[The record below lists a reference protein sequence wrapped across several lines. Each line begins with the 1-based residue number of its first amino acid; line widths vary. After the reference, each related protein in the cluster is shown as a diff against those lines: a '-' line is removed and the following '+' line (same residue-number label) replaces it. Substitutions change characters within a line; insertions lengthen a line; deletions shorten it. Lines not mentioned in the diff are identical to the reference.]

1 MFISRVS
8 SKGKEGRT
16 YLSVLLRSSSRVG
29 KKVVSKTL
37 AILTDLPDW
46 LLLIVE
52 QAVAKGKDA
61 ASIAELTAAASS
73 RLGLRCAES
82 FGAVFVVHEVAKSC
96 GIAHALGSSDDAKL
110 ALWQVCAR
118 VLSPATSLLAMIR
131 LAGSCAAAR
140 LLGFKTPFNEDDLYL
155 NGSWLVERQAKV
167 EAKLWRWHEANPIP
181 SPDASPDT
189 SPDANPA
196 PDPASDTIAAAPD
209 ADPAS
214 PPSLFFYDV
223 TSSYFEGSHNALA
236 AFGYNRDRIKG
247 KSQVVMGLLT
257 DATGEPISVSLFPGQ
272 TNDLQTFS
280 TQIETLK
287 TTFQQSNITMVGDRG
302 MIRRPQQQE
311 ANDAGY
317 TYISALHKAEILTLL
332 KSGELQMGLFD
343 NIVQEVTLQD
353 GRRLVARCN
362 PVRRDEIAASRQGY
376 LTRMEAWVAKAN
388 LYLQEHPGARE
399 STQLKLGLQ
408 RLQKG
413 KLSVWITLEVKERV
427 IRLQQDGTL
436 LKEHAKLDGCY
447 AIVSDLPPAM
457 ASSQE
462 LHDRYKDLGKV
473 ESGFRT
479 LKHGHLEIR
488 PWYVTSEANTRAHA
502 LTAMLALKVRRRLQQ
517 AWEPLNLTVEE
528 GLRELGS
535 YSIMEIYEKTSGQS
549 VSRQLPEP
557 NELQA
562 QLIGALGLTLPKLA
576 PAAGPVVVTRV
587 ELQKR
592 RKSA

>member
-1 MFISRVS
+1 MFISRIS
-8 SKGKEGRT
+8 SKGKDGRT

-46 LLLIVE
+46 LLHIVE
-52 QAVAKGKDA
+52 QSVSKGKDA
-61 ASIAELTAAASS
+61 ASIAELTASASS
-73 RLGLRCAES
+73 LLGLRCAES

-96 GIAHALGSSDDAKL
+96 GIAHALGSSDDAKP

-155 NGSWLVERQAKV
+155 NGTWLMERQAKV
-167 EAKLWRWHEANPIP
+167 EAKLWQFLQADPLL
-181 SPDASPDT
+181 SPTP
-189 SPDANPA
+189 
-196 PDPASDTIAAAPD
+196 AAAPD
-209 ADPAS
+209 AAPTPDADPTR

-236 AFGYNRDRIKG
+236 AFDYNRDKIKG

-280 TQIETLK
+280 TQIESLK
-287 TTFQQSNITMVGDRG
+287 TTFGQSNITMVGDRG
-302 MIRRPQQQE
+302 MIRKPQQQE
-311 ANDAGY
+311 ANDAGFH
-317 TYISALHKAEILTLL
+317 YISALHKAEILTLL

-343 NIVQEVTLQD
+343 NNVQEVTLED

-362 PVRRDEIAASRQGY
+362 PVRRDEIATSRQGY

-388 LYLQEHPGARE
+388 LYLQEHPRAKE
-399 STQLKLGLQ
+399 STQLKAGLQ

-427 IRLQQDGTL
+427 VRLQQDEKL
-436 LKEHAKLDGCY
+436 LEEHAKLDGCY
-447 AIVSDLPPAM
+447 AIVSDLLPAM
-457 ASSQE
+457 ASSEE
-462 LHDRYKDLGKV
+462 LHDRYKDLAKV

-517 AWEPLNLTVEE
+517 AWEPINVTVEE

-535 YSIMEIYEKTSGQS
+535 FPIMEIYEKTSGQS
-549 VSRQLPEP
+549 VSRQMPEP

-562 QLIGALGLTLPKLA
+562 RLIGALGLSLPKQA
-576 PAAGPVVVTRV
+576 PAAGPIVVTRV

-592 RKSA
+592 RKSAC

>member
-1 MFISRVS
+1 MFISRIS
-8 SKGKEGRT
+8 SKGKDGRT

-52 QAVAKGKDA
+52 QSVAKGKDA
-61 ASIAELTAAASS
+61 ASIAELTASASS

-82 FGAVFVVHEVAKSC
+82 FGAVFVVHEVANSC

-140 LLGFKTPFNEDDLYL
+140 LLGFKSPFNEDDLYL

-167 EAKLWRWHEANPIP
+167 EAKLWQWHQANPIP
-181 SPDASPDT
+181 SPDTAPDASPNAT
-189 SPDANPA
+189 PALEPVADA
-196 PDPASDTIAAAPD
+196 D

-236 AFGYNRDRIKG
+236 AFGYNRDKIKG

-272 TNDLQTFS
+272 TNDLQTFT
-280 TQIETLK
+280 TQIESLK

-302 MIRRPQQQE
+302 MIRGPQQQE

-317 TYISALHKAEILTLL
+317 NYISALHKAEIITLL

-376 LTRMEAWVAKAN
+376 LIRMEAWVTKAN
-388 LYLQEHPGARE
+388 LYLQEHPGAKE

-447 AIVSDLPPAM
+447 AIVSDLPPAI

-462 LHDRYKDLGKV
+462 LHDRYKDLAKV

-549 VSRQLPEP
+549 VSRQMPEP

-562 QLIGALGLTLPKLA
+562 RLIGALGLSLPKQA

-587 ELQKR
+587 KLQKR